1 MSTVLAL
8 ATRLRA
14 MPDGELLSVLRA
26 RAVPANGIADVFDL
40 ADALLSAESVQ
51 RALER
56 LDRPTLC
63 ILASAGAL
71 AAEGTA
77 PTMAAVRDRIL
88 SLAERDDAVPA
99 DADERAAA
107 LNALLLAE
115 STGDEVR
122 PYEGVRAQLERW
134 PELGLPSEAELA
146 AAAPPPFLD
155 AVDLTREGGTDR
167 LAAERA
173 FATVTAVTELV
184 AALAEEPARELSRGG
199 LALPDTKRLSS
210 ALAVDLSAVPA
221 VLAMA
226 ERVDLAAREGNLWLP
241 TGSASAWSLESSAD
255 RWCSLARSWLD
266 GLSEDVRGI
275 LRLRSRA
282 MWGEGLLAFVA
293 WAYPAGQAW
302 LNARIDSVI
311 TEAELL
317 GITAQG
323 SPSVPGSVLLEH
335 GAEAA
340 ADVLSAL
347 FPAEVDRVYVQ
358 QDLSIVSPGPLA
370 PALDARL
377 RTMAHVESRAQAST
391 YRVSA
396 DSVNRALASGETA
409 DSVLEF
415 LRGISLTGIPQPLDY
430 LVHDVASRF
439 GLLRVG
445 RLDTGDELARSYVR
459 SDDAHLLTTLEVDQ
473 ALAALRLTR
482 SPGGRLSSPA
492 DRDAVF
498 WALADARYPAAAEDR
513 EHRVVPLRRAR
524 VGSRPIEDRPDP
536 ARTILDRLRLAESSD
551 PNSMGADWLARQL
564 DIAIRGRLT
573 LIVRVAMPNGAEVQY
588 ELEPTGLSGGR
599 LRARD
604 RRADIERTLPV
615 SHITGLGPSDTAQ

>member
-14 MPDGELLSVLRA
+14 MPDEELLSVLRA

-107 LNALLLAE
+107 LDALLLAE

-155 AVDLTREGGTDR
+155 AVDLTHEGGTDR

-473 ALAALRLTR
+473 AIAALRLTR
-482 SPGGRLSSPA
+482 SAGGRLSSPA

-498 WALADARYPAAAEDR
+498 WALVDARYPAAAEDR

-551 PNSMGADWLARQL
+551 PDSMGADWLARQL

>member
-14 MPDGELLSVLRA
+14 MSDEALLTVLRA
-26 RAVPANGIADVFDL
+26 RAVTANGISDVFDL
-40 ADALLSAESVQ
+40 ADALLAPDSVQ

-63 ILASAGAL
+63 LLATAGAL
-71 AAEGTA
+71 AGDGSP
-77 PTMAAVRDRIL
+77 PTMAAVTDRIVR
-88 SLAERDDAVPA
+88 LAERDGAVPA
-99 DADERAAA
+99 DADERAAS
-107 LNALLLAE
+107 LDALLLAE
-115 STGDEVR
+115 VHENELR
-122 PYEGVRAQLERW
+122 PYEGVRDQLERW

-146 AAAPPPFLD
+146 AAPPPPFLD

-173 FATVTAVTELV
+173 FATVTAVTELL
-184 AALAEEPARELSRGG
+184 AALADEPARELSRGG
-199 LALPDTKRLSS
+199 LALPDNKRLST
-210 ALAVDLSAVPA
+210 ALSVDLSAVPA

-241 TGSASAWSLESSAD
+241 TASASAWSLESSAD
-255 RWCSLARSWLD
+255 RWRLLARAWLND
-266 GLSEDVRGI
+266 LSEDVRGI

-282 MWGEGLLAFVA
+282 MWGDGLLAYVA

-302 LNARIDSVI
+302 LRDRIDAVT

-317 GITAQG
+317 GITAEG
-323 SPSVPGSVLLEH
+323 SPSATGSVLLEH
-335 GAEAA
+335 GADAA
-340 ADVLSAL
+340 AQVLEDL

-377 RTMAHVESRAQAST
+377 RAMAQVESRAQAST

-396 DSVNRALASGETA
+396 DSVNRALASGESA
-409 DSVLEF
+409 ESILEF
-415 LRGISLTGIPQPLDY
+415 LSGISMTGIPQPLEY
-430 LVHDVASRF
+430 LVLDVASRF

-445 RLDTGDELARSYVR
+445 RVDADFDGVRSYVR
-459 SDDAHLLTTLEVDQ
+459 SEDAHLLTTLEVDQ
-473 ALAALRLTR
+473 AIAALRLR
-482 SPGGRLSSPA
+482 RSSPGRLTSPV
-492 DRDAVF
+492 DRDSVY
-498 WALADARYPAAAEDR
+498 WALVDARYPAAAEDP
-513 EHRVVPLRRAR
+513 EHRIVPLRRRR
-524 VGSRPIEDRPDP
+524 VGRRPAEDRHDP
-536 ARTILDRLRLAESSD
+536 ARTILERLRLADSSD
-551 PNSMGADWLARQL
+551 PDSMGADWLARQL

-573 LIVRVAMPNGAEVQY
+573 LTVRVAMPSGAEVQY

-615 SHITGLGPSDTAQ
+615 SHITGLGPSDSAQ

>member
-1 MSTVLAL
+1 
-8 ATRLRA
+8 
-14 MPDGELLSVLRA
+14 
-26 RAVPANGIADVFDL
+26 
-40 ADALLSAESVQ
+40 
-51 RALER
+51 
-56 LDRPTLC
+56 
-63 ILASAGAL
+63 
-71 AAEGTA
+71 
-77 PTMAAVRDRIL
+77 MAAVRDRIL
-88 SLAERDDAVPA
+88 SLAQRDDAVPA
-99 DADERAAA
+99 DADERAAG
-107 LNALLLAE
+107 LDALLLVE

-122 PYEGVRAQLERW
+122 PYEAVHAQLERW
-134 PELGLPSEAELA
+134 PELGLPSEPELA

-155 AVDLTREGGTDR
+155 AVDLSREGGTDR

-241 TGSASAWSLESSAD
+241 TGSAAAWSLESPAD
-255 RWCSLARSWLD
+255 RWCALARSWLD

-396 DSVNRALASGETA
+396 DSVNRALASGESA
-409 DSVLEF
+409 DSLLEF

-473 ALAALRLTR
+473 AIAALRLTR

-498 WALADARYPAAAEDR
+498 WALVDARYPAAAEDR

-615 SHITGLGPSDTAQ
+615 SHITGLGPSDSAQ

>member
-14 MPDGELLSVLRA
+14 MSDDALLAVLHA
-26 RAVPANGIADVFDL
+26 RAVPANGISDVFDL
-40 ADALLSAESVQ
+40 ADSLLSPDSVQ

-63 ILASAGAL
+63 ILASAGAV
-71 AAEGTA
+71 AAEGTP
-77 PTMAAVRDRIL
+77 PTMTAVRERIL
-88 SLAERDDAVPA
+88 ALSGRDDAVPA
-99 DADERAAA
+99 DADERAIA
-107 LNALLLAE
+107 LDRLLLAE
-115 STGDEVR
+115 ATENEVR

-134 PELGLPSEAELA
+134 PELGLPSEADL

-155 AVDLTREGGTDR
+155 AVDLSREGGTDR

-210 ALAVDLSAVPA
+210 ALAVELSAVPS

-241 TGSASAWSLESSAD
+241 TGSAAAWSLESSAD

-293 WAYPAGQAW
+293 WSYPAGQAW
-302 LNARIDSVI
+302 LSTRIDAIV

-323 SPSVPGSVLLEH
+323 SPSLPGSVLLEH

-340 ADVLSAL
+340 ADVLGTL
-347 FPAEVDRVYVQ
+347 FPPEVDRVYVQ

-391 YRVSA
+391 YRIAA
-396 DSVNRALASGETA
+396 DSVNRALASGESA
-409 DSVLEF
+409 DSILAF

-445 RLDTGDELARSYVR
+445 RVDTGDDVYRSYVR
-459 SDDAHLLTTLEVDQ
+459 SDDEHLLTTLAVDQ
-473 ALAALRLTR
+473 AIGALRLTR
-482 SPGGRLSSPA
+482 SAGGRLLSPA

-498 WALADARYPAAAEDR
+498 WALVDARYPAAAEDR
-513 EHRVVPLRRAR
+513 EHRVVPLRRTR

-551 PNSMGADWLARQL
+551 PGSMGADWLARQL

-604 RRADIERTLPV
+604 RWADIERTLPV
-615 SHITGLGPSDTAQ
+615 SHITGLGPSDSAQ